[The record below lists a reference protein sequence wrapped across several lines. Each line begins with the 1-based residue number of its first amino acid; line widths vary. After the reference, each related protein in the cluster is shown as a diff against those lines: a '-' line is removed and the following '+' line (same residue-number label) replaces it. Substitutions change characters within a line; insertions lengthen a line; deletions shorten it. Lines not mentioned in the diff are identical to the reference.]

1 MGHVNTLDHVNHCYS
16 NADGDVIR
24 NIILDQFS
32 SGQKVTISFKGV
44 DSLSSSFINSA
55 FIELLEM
62 YDFDFIKTHLAFVN
76 SSKSINEN
84 IKRRFSFEVKERKNP
99 INVCNPQA

>member
-1 MGHVNTLDHVNHCYS
+1 MGRVNILDHVNQCYS

-24 NIILDQFS
+24 HIILDQFS
-32 SGQKVTISFKGV
+32 SGEKVVVSLKGV
-44 DSLSSSFINSA
+44 DGLCSSFINSA

-62 YDFDFIKTHLAFVN
+62 YDFDFIKTHLTFVN

-84 IKRRFSFEVKERKNP
+84 IKRRFSFEVNERKNL
-99 INVCNPQA
+99 INV